1 MKLTLEIVGN
11 MVGRNRRHECEALGL
26 REFGGGRLQLFAG
39 KIFKK
44 IDVDPVLVPLG
55 GKEITLD
62 AAACGDIG
70 IATDEPRLGIV
81 RLNRPVADRT
91 PAVVGL
97 LDRKSRV
104 SGKSVSVRVGLGGGR
119 LITNT
124 K

>member
-11 MVGRNRRHECEALGL
+11 VGGRNRRHDCEALGL

-81 RLNRPVADRT
+81 RLNRPVED
-91 PAVVGL
+91 
-97 LDRKSRV
+97 RV
-104 SGKSVSVRVGLGGGR
+104 SKVVVYGKRLSVLVGLGVR
-119 LITNT
+119 RNIT
-124 K
+124 KK